1 MFRMKAGSLKKNL
14 VHLQRI
20 LNEYM
25 EDAKERHYESP
36 ATSVA
41 YLELEGI
48 ICNTQD
54 NGANP
59 TWNDPFEQEKG
70 W

>member
-1 MFRMKAGSLKKNL
+1 MNL
-14 VHLQRI
+14 
-20 LNEYM
+20 YM

>member
-1 MFRMKAGSLKKNL
+1 
-14 VHLQRI
+14 
-20 LNEYM
+20 M
-25 EDAKERHYESP
+25 ENAKERHYESP

-59 TWNDPFEQEKG
+59 TWTDPFEQEKG